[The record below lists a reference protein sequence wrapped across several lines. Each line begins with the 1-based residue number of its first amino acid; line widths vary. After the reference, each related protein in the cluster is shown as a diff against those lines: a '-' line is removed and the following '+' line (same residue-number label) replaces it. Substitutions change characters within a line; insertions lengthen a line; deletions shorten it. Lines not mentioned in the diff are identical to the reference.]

1 MKILLLDID
10 HTISDAAWRDDMLAN
25 RDWDA
30 YHLAGKGDKPIQE
43 ICQMVRDLHFDNLG
57 ESEGWEVVG
66 LTARP
71 EKWRNQT
78 MKWLVE
84 FDIPINL
91 LLMRPDNDYSSAG
104 ESKVKL
110 LKQFAGENLAGLEG
124 AHVLLIDDN
133 DKVIEAMR
141 ALNITTLQ
149 ISVAKRRT

>member
-10 HTISDAAWRDDMLAN
+10 HTISDAAWRDPMLAD

-30 YHLAGKGDKPIQE
+30 YHLAGKDDKPLQE
-43 ICQMVRDLHFDNLG
+43 VCQLVRDLHFDNLG
-57 ESEGWEVVG
+57 ESEGWEIVC

-78 MKWLVE
+78 MKWLV
-84 FDIPINL
+84 DYNIPINL
-91 LLMRPDNDYSSAG
+91 LLMRPDNDFSSAG

-110 LKQFAGENLAGLEG
+110 LKQYAGENLEKLEG
-124 AHVLLIDDN
+124 HQVICIDDN

-149 ISVAKRRT
+149 ISAAKRRT